1 MGRLIQWNMVSLDG
15 YFEGAMSWEI
25 DWFQPLFNDQ
35 LLSFSLEQLRRADA
49 LLFGRV
55 TYEGMAAYWQTASGE
70 AAGYM
75 NRLPKVVFSSTLEA
89 VHWNNSRLVTG
100 DIGIEVSRLRHES
113 SGDLYVFGSGKLCAA
128 LLEANLFDEIRLCVM
143 PIVLGQGAT
152 LFGRGMDRMRM
163 KLLEARPL
171 SNGCVILRYEPQRRK

>member
-25 DWFQPLFNDQ
+25 DWFQPLFNDE
-35 LLSFSLEQLRRADA
+35 LKSFSIEQLSHADA

-70 AAGYM
+70 VAEYM
-75 NRLPKVVFSSTLEA
+75 NKLPKVVFSSTLEES
-89 VHWNNSRLVTG
+89 HWNNSRIVTG
-100 DIGIEVSRLRHES
+100 HIGAEVERLRKQG

-143 PIVLGQGAT
+143 PIVLGHGAT
-152 LFGRGMDRMRM
+152 LFGRGMERMRM

-171 SNGCVILRYEPQRRK
+171 SNGCVILRYEPQHRK